1 MGILN
6 NAGPLPEQDSNKP
19 SQAQGL
25 HHKYDVRRVDG
36 SDGPGGKHEDCEYFV
51 LDLDH
56 DQHAIA
62 ALRAY
67 ADSVE
72 TTHPL
77 LASDMRT
84 RYGLGASAASQA
96 SSHG

>member
-1 MGILN
+1 VPTISN
-6 NAGPLPEQDSNKP
+6 RSPLPNRDPSASNE
-19 SQAQGL
+19 AQGL

-36 SDGPGGKHEDCEYFV
+36 SDGPGGKHQDCEYFV

-56 DQHAIA
+56 DPHAIA

-67 ADSVE
+67 VDSVE

-84 RYGLGASAASQA
+84 RYWLGHEKAQS
-96 SSHG
+96 